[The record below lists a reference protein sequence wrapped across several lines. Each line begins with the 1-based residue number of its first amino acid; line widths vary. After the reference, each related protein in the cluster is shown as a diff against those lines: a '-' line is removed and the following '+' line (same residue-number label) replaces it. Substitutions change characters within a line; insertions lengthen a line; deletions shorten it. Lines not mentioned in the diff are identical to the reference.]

1 MKKIYTI
8 IIALCMPLLM
18 LAQDNETKKFT
29 IDFSGFIRNDMMY
42 NTRQVVSARAE
53 GQFLLAPTAINLDA
67 NDVDINANPNFNII
81 GINSRFR
88 AKMTG
93 PEAFGAKT
101 SGMIEGDFFG
111 ISGGTKF
118 NFRLRHAFV
127 KLDWGTSKLLVGQ
140 YWHPSFVTGC
150 FPGTVSFG
158 AGVPFNPLSRVG
170 QIRYSYN
177 FSEKFSAFAAILG
190 RGHFGGPSTTAAFQ
204 NAAMPEIHA
213 QIQYQSDNFL
223 IGAGVDYQ
231 LLKPS
236 LTTTGLDTANQPITL
251 VTDATIGSLS
261 FVGFMKLTTKPLTF
275 KLYGMYGQNNDNLVM
290 MGGYATVYDT
300 TYTLEQMQEG
310 YVEYTPY
317 NTLSTWVDIHT
328 NGKKTQF
335 GIFAGY
341 SMNMGADKDINYATY
356 TGRWGNVNS
365 MMRVAPR
372 VVFISGK
379 SKLGFEVEYS
389 MIDYATQKMLADGV
403 TADPDADLGGID
415 KLGKVTNFETADN
428 LKILLSYTFSF

>member
-1 MKKIYTI
+1 
-8 IIALCMPLLM
+8 MPLLM
-18 LAQDNETKKFT
+18 LAQDNDKKFT
-29 IDFSGFIRNDMMY
+29 LDFSGFIRNDMMY

-53 GQFLLAPTAINLDA
+53 GQFLLAPKAIDLDA
-67 NDVDINANPNFNII
+67 NGEDINANPTFNMI
-81 GINSRFR
+81 GINTRFR
-88 AKMTG
+88 VKMTG
-93 PEAFGAKT
+93 PETFGAKT

-111 ISGGTKF
+111 TGGTTKF
-118 NFRLRHAFV
+118 NFRMRHAFV
-127 KLDWGTSKLLVGQ
+127 KLDWGKSNLLIGQ
-140 YWHPSFVTGC
+140 YWHANFVPGC

-158 AGVPFNPLSRVG
+158 AGVPFNPLSRPP
-170 QIRYSYN
+170 QIRYTYN
-177 FSEKFSAFAAILG
+177 IGDKLSVFASLMG
-190 RGHFGGPSTTAAFQ
+190 QGHFVGKAPVGAFQ
-204 NAAMPEIHA
+204 NAGIPEVSA
-213 QIQYQSDNFL
+213 QIQYKTENFL

-236 LTTTGLDTANQPITL
+236 LTTTGIDTGGLPITL
-251 VTDATIGSLS
+251 ISDATISSIS
-261 FVGFMKLTTKPLTF
+261 FMGFMKLTTKPVTF

-317 NTLSTWVDIHT
+317 NNLSAWVDIHT

-341 SMNMGADKDINYATY
+341 SQNLGAEKEIDLASFK
-356 TGRWGNVNS
+356 GRWNNVNS

-379 SKLGFEVEYS
+379 SKLGFEIEYS

-403 TADPDADLGGID
+403 TADPDADIGGID
-415 KLGKVTNFETADN
+415 ELGKVTNWETADN
-428 LKILLSYTFSF
+428 LKVLFSYTFSF

>member
-1 MKKIYTI
+1 MKKVYTL
-8 IIALCMPLLM
+8 IIAICLPLIM
-18 LAQDNETKKFT
+18 LAQDNEKKFT
-29 IDFSGFIRNDMMY
+29 IDFSGFIRNDVVF

-53 GQFLLAPTAINLDA
+53 GQFLLAPTPILLDA
-67 NDVDINANPNFNII
+67 NGEDINANPNFNMI
-81 GINSRFR
+81 GINTRFR

-93 PEAFGAKT
+93 PETFGAKT
-101 SGMIEGDFFG
+101 SGMVEGDFFG

-140 YWHPSFVTGC
+140 FWHPSFVTGC
-150 FPGTVSFG
+150 YPGTVSFG

-177 FSEKFSAFAAILG
+177 FSEKFSVFAALLG
-190 RGHFGGPSTTAAFQ
+190 RGHFGGPSTIAAYQ
-204 NAAMPEIHA
+204 NAAMPELHA
-213 QIQYQSDNFL
+213 QIQYKSDNFL

-236 LTTTGLDTANQPITL
+236 LTTTGIDTGGNPITL

-261 FVGFMKLTTKPLTF
+261 FVGFMKYKTKDLTF

-290 MGGYATVYDT
+290 MGGYAPVVDT
-300 TYTLEQMQEG
+300 TYTLQQLEEG

-317 NTLSTWVDIHT
+317 NNLSAWVDIHT
-328 NGKKTQF
+328 NGEKTQF
-335 GIFAGY
+335 GLFAGY
-341 SMNMGADKDINYATY
+341 SMNMGADKDIDVGSYV
-356 TGRWGNVNS
+356 GRWGNVNT

-403 TADPDADLGGID
+403 TADPDADVGGID
-415 KLGKVTNFETADN
+415 KLGKVTNWETADN
-428 LKILLSYTFSF
+428 IKILLSYTFSF

>member
-1 MKKIYTI
+1 MKKVYTF
-8 IIALCMPLLM
+8 IIAICLPILM
-18 LAQDNETKKFT
+18 LAQDEEKKFT
-29 IDFSGFIRNDMMY
+29 IDFSGFIRNDVVF

-53 GQFLLAPTAINLDA
+53 GQFFLAPSPIVLDA

-88 AKMTG
+88 VKMTG
-93 PEAFGAKT
+93 PKTFGAKT

-111 ISGGTKF
+111 TSGTTKF

-127 KLDWGTSKLLVGQ
+127 NLDWGTSKLLVGQ

-170 QIRYSYN
+170 QLRYTYN
-177 FSEKFSAFAAILG
+177 FSEKFSAFAAVLG
-190 RGHFGGPSTTAAFQ
+190 RGHFGGPSTTAAYQ
-204 NAAMPEIHA
+204 NAGIPEVSA
-213 QIQYQSDNFL
+213 QIQYKTDKFL

-236 LTTTGLDTANQPITL
+236 LTTTGIDTGGAPITL
-251 VTDATIGSLS
+251 ISDATISSVS
-261 FVGFMKLTTKPLTF
+261 FVGFMKLTTKPITF

-317 NTLSTWVDIHT
+317 NNLSAWVDIHT

-335 GIFAGY
+335 GLFAGY
-341 SMNMGADKDINYATY
+341 SQNLGAAKEVDYSTY

-379 SKLGFEVEYS
+379 SKLGFEIEYS
-389 MIDYATQKMLADGV
+389 MIDYAAQKMLTDGV
-403 TADPDADLGGID
+403 TADPDADVGGID
-415 KLGKVTNFETADN
+415 MLGKVTNFETADN
-428 LKILLSYTFSF
+428 LKVLLSYTFSF